1 MDLLILSILNVLKLS
16 HGVEFRI
23 LGPNISQ
30 LFFNLFLQVQRVGSC
45 DGSRE
50 YGTLAMRSVR
60 ERLYGI
66 PKWYLRG
73 GLPLFDM
80 LDDPSFFSLRG
91 E

>member
-1 MDLLILSILNVLKLS
+1 MLKLS
-16 HGVEFRI
+16 HMVEFRI
-23 LGPNISQ
+23 FRPNISQ
-30 LFFNLFLQVQRVGSC
+30 LFFNLFFQVQRVGSR

-50 YGTLAMRSVR
+50 YGALAMRSVR
-60 ERLYGI
+60 DRLYGI

-73 GLPLFDM
+73 DLPLFDM